1 MASKYHENMNQAF
14 EDVRRELLGAL
25 VKNGPFG
32 SRHEGYAIMLEEV
45 DELWDEIKQDGE
57 SSKVYAEAMQVAA
70 MATELMVNELSRMQ
84 VEDAF
89 PIMDG
94 SAAAPLEEHP
104 YLNHAPIVG
113 ALPEKKARV
122 GRPLLMGPECQC
134 EKGTGHSC
142 IGGHTTL

>member
-1 MASKYHENMNQAF
+1 MASKYQENLNQAF

-70 MATELMVNELSRMQ
+70 MATEIMVNELSRMQ
-84 VEDAF
+84 EEKADTF

-94 SAAAPLEEHP
+94 DL
-104 YLNHAPIVG
+104 
-113 ALPEKKARV
+113 V
-122 GRPLLMGPECQC
+122 GRHEVGKDAALKAIRGEV
-134 EKGTGHSC
+134 
-142 IGGHTTL
+142 